1 MKHLIPL
8 HGHQLVPKRACFEPS
23 PCNCPTLCVPTF
35 NSTAPLTPHI
45 LGLYT
50 DTGIWRRTI
59 CKAQPGPLS
68 SGPHTPTPTHTFHPP
83 STTRASIYTCRAVL
97 HVGAATHYVL
107 PNTCACSFCPRR
119 LSPNQGRPCTI
130 PARCRLRLSSR
141 QPRVRIREPF
151 QPVNTNCPRHRLSQP
166 THIRF
171 TVSQEPFQPVNT
183 NCPASPRHRLSPTTN
198 AHSLHPLTL
207 LSPPHAHTH
216 NAHRNPS
223 PREDPLVQDLLD
235 KAGAE
240 LGTSRSWRRSV
251 SSADIT
257 GGQHTPQGGRT
268 ALSSSSS
275 PAHGGSPSS
284 SSSSSAS
291 SFSSRHA
298 ARPVRIGG
306 RVALR

>member
-1 MKHLIPL
+1 MQIRSNTFFIAL
-8 HGHQLVPKRACFEPS
+8 HGHQLVSERACFEPS
-23 PCNCPTLCVPTF
+23 PCNCPTLC
-35 NSTAPLTPHI
+35 
-45 LGLYT
+45 
-50 DTGIWRRTI
+50 
-59 CKAQPGPLS
+59 C
-68 SGPHTPTPTHTFHPP
+68 PP
-83 STTRASIYTCRAVL
+83 STPPLHSHPTSSGCIQTQAYGGAQYVRPSQVPSPLALAHPHLHTPSIHPARPVPLYTRAGQCYTSAPPPTTYSPTHARARSV
-97 HVGAATHYVL
+97 HAGYPQTRAAR
-107 PNTCACSFCPRR
+107 ARSQ
-119 LSPNQGRPCTI
+119 QG
-130 PARCRLRLSSR
+130 CRLRLSSR

-151 QPVNTNCPRHRLSQP
+151 QPVNTNC
-166 THIRF
+166 
-171 TVSQEPFQPVNT
+171 
-183 NCPASPRHRLSPTTN
+183 PRHRLSPTTN

-275 PAHGGSPSS
+275 PAHGSPS